1 MTLVLCKSEPNI
13 MNPDT
18 WPEPH
23 TAWMVFIVRKRPLT
37 VVGDKGKRHSRSLV
51 ISLILTKMRHSCA
64 SSSFFFLLLRL
75 CIWPHWTEFKGLCIN
90 LRSNSVSETKQVWK
104 QMTNVCH
111 RSNFLWIVLV
121 TNVSAWPSDSDNKP
135 TDTPLQ
141 TLHNNKASS
150 HWTQSAVHYNQML
163 RSKTACH
170 AAIWHAEIRLDEI
183 QFKVQEVHSPARSD
197 VQSALYKQRARGGA
211 LVHEEWHT

>member
-1 MTLVLCKSEPNI
+1 MCFFFFS
-13 MNPDT
+13 
-18 WPEPH
+18 
-23 TAWMVFIVRKRPLT
+23 
-37 VVGDKGKRHSRSLV
+37 
-51 ISLILTKMRHSCA
+51 
-64 SSSFFFLLLRL
+64 FFLLLRL
-75 CIWPHWTEFKGLCIN
+75 CIWPHWTEFTGLCIN